1 MSDSPQHVVWEAL
14 KTFMPTGSATHA
26 AHVAVT
32 ALREA
37 GWIAGGETSHQASKL
52 PQPEEINWSA
62 LKPEMF
68 ESG

>member
-14 KTFMPTGSATHA
+14 KAFMPTGSATHA

-37 GWIAGGETSHQASKL
+37 GWIGGERPHQASDL
-52 PQPEEINWSA
+52 PLPEEINWSA

>member
-14 KTFMPTGSATHA
+14 KPFMPTGSATHA

-37 GWIAGGETSHQASKL
+37 GWIADGESPHQASEL
-52 PQPEEINWSA
+52 PLPEEINWSA
-62 LKPEMF
+62 LKREIF
-68 ESG
+68 ESS